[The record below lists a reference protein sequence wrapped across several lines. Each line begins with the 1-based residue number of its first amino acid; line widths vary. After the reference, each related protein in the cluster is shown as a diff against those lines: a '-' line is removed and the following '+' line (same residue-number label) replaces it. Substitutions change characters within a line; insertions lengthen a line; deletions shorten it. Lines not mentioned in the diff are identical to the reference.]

1 MQTHNIHTDALNII
15 NKDIKK
21 YSPHPSLV
29 NIIAVTKTFNY
40 TAIISAQKHK
50 LPCIGEN
57 QVQEFLLKYQKNPT
71 IKQGIE
77 THLIG
82 HLQSNKVKKAVGL
95 FDVLQTVDS
104 IKVAQKINN
113 TAEEKGVPQS
123 IFIQVNVGQDPNK
136 HGFTLKTLYKNIE
149 TIQNLQHVHLIG
161 LMTILPFYKQA
172 QQTQPLFNAMKKI
185 QTKVLKEISPTCKFL
200 SMGMSR
206 DYIYALKEGATHL
219 RIGTKLYGTRKQNI
233 FN

>member
-1 MQTHNIHTDALNII
+1 MQTHNIHTEALNII
-15 NKDIKK
+15 NRDINK

-29 NIIAVTKTFNY
+29 NIIAVTKKFNY
-40 TAIISAQKHK
+40 TAILSAKQNK
-50 LPCIGEN
+50 LPCVGEN
-57 QVQEFLLKYQKNPT
+57 QVQEFLLKHQENPT

-95 FDVLQTVDS
+95 FDVLQTIDS

-113 TAEEKGVPQS
+113 TAETQGVVQP
-123 IFIQVNVGQDPNK
+123 IFIQINIGQDPNK
-136 HGFTLKTLYKNIE
+136 YGFTLKTLYSDIE
-149 TIQNLQHVHLIG
+149 TIQNLQHVHLVG

-172 QQTQPLFNAMKKI
+172 QQTQPLFNKMKKI
-185 QTKVLKEISPTCKFL
+185 QTKVLNEISPTCKFL

-219 RIGTKLYGTRKQNI
+219 RIGTKLYGPRK
-233 FN
+233 